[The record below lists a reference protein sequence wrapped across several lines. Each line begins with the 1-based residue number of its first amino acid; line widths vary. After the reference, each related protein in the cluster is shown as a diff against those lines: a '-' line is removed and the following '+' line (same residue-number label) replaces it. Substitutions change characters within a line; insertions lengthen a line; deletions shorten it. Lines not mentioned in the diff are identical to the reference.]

1 MAASDGV
8 ISRFRQPECTGENR
22 CMLCTVAN
30 TLMTAG
36 ASGATGVDDAVVAAP
51 LVGAAAGGT
60 VFVVSML
67 AIYPWLSFQGHRS

>member
-30 TLMTAG
+30 TLMT
-36 ASGATGVDDAVVAAP
+36 VVQAAQRG
-51 LVGAAAGGT
+51 L
-60 VFVVSML
+60 MMR
-67 AIYPWLSFQGHRS
+67 W